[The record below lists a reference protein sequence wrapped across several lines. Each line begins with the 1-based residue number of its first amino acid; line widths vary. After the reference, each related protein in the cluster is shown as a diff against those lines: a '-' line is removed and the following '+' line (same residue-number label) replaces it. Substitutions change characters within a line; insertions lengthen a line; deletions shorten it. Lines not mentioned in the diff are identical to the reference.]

1 MKLMPVRIMTVE
13 ITQNPFY
20 EYLQERNT
28 FMNNLNMSLIVV
40 LAALIVTHIV
50 IA

>member
-1 MKLMPVRIMTVE
+1 MNTPKKGRK
-13 ITQNPFY
+13 NP
-20 EYLQERNT
+20 
-28 FMNNLNMSLIVV
+28 MNNLNMSLMVV